1 MTAAAPAQDH
11 LWLPFTPNRHFHH
24 QPRVMV
30 KADGMHFTTQE
41 GQQVLDGI
49 SSLWCVVAGHN
60 QAPINEAITRQLQT
74 LDYATAFQFGTDRAF
89 EAAQRIVAGT
99 GADLQAGLFGIVV

>member
-49 SSLWCVVAGHN
+49 GCFVKIGSGGRGQILRWGRRSSGVL
-60 QAPINEAITRQLQT
+60 
-74 LDYATAFQFGTDRAF
+74 
-89 EAAQRIVAGT
+89 
-99 GADLQAGLFGIVV
+99 